1 VEVPFFQSGPEVLM
15 RGSVTLTVEFVN
27 RDPWEEEDVAGCV
40 EAASCD
46 EVGAAAAP
54 PGIKDG
60 VTGCPRALHALI

>member
-1 VEVPFFQSGPEVLM
+1 M

-27 RDPWEEEDVAGCV
+27 RDPWEEEDVAGC
-40 EAASCD
+40 D

-54 PGIKDG
+54 PGVKDG